1 MESVFR
7 ISPINRFGFSP
18 QMFLLFQVALTVSD
32 FTRTYET
39 SYDTYL
45 RPTLPNDSTKVAFTV
60 QIECNRAHF

>member
-18 QMFLLFQVALTVSD
+18 LMFLLFQVALTGSD

-45 RPTLPNDSTKVAFTV
+45 RPTPPNDST
-60 QIECNRAHF
+60 